1 MCGEIRLCTFVR
13 FVRYVITTIRACYA
27 LLRSRS
33 ALCLYG
39 FCRMALQLLGT
50 LERRRGALCPFAFL
64 LTMEK
69 LQLYSPRRLCYNSL
83 VLGVSRCTGQEISAC
98 RDASF
103 GRSKLGRSKLGRNGD
118 CSGTS
123 APIRLKKKIGKR
135 NDSAETLTVFGGIT
149 LKTIRSN
156 FAAGARAVPLKQ
168 RDDGCHSANC
178 VSFCVFVWSLA
189 RRSSRRS
196 CQPEATRP
204 QEDQAVKRKNGF
216 LSNRGGLR
224 IQEKTPH
231 ETAAKVSPLRPG
243 SVSEPAV
250 QGQHTLNPQPVRIKE
265 HRQLLSICQQLQPSS
280 AVWCSP
286 PPSQMAG
293 RTPHAVSY

>member
-1 MCGEIRLCTFVR
+1 
-13 FVRYVITTIRACYA
+13 
-27 LLRSRS
+27 
-33 ALCLYG
+33 
-39 FCRMALQLLGT
+39 
-50 LERRRGALCPFAFL
+50 
-64 LTMEK
+64 MEK
-69 LQLYSPRRLCYNSL
+69 LQLYSPWRLCYNSL

-168 RDDGCHSANC
+168 RDEECHSANC

-189 RRSSRRS
+189 RWSSRRS
-196 CQPEATRP
+196 CQPGATRP
-204 QEDQAVKRKNGF
+204 QEGQAVKRKNGF
-216 LSNRGGLR
+216 LSDRGDLR
-224 IQEKTPH
+224 IQEKAPH
-231 ETAAKVSPLRPG
+231 ETSAKVPPLRPG
-243 SVSEPAV
+243 SVSEPAA
-250 QGQHTLNPQPVRIKE
+250 QEQHTTDPQPVRVKE
-265 HRQLLSICQQLQPSS
+265 HRQLLPFCQQLQPSS
-280 AVWCSP
+280 AAWCSP

-293 RTPHAVSY
+293 CTPHAVSY